1 MSIDRYMWAN
11 VIYLYMNIKL
21 CIQLYIDIYTNDI
34 VLIEDLIGYNKSLV
48 IQKISKKMRILDLLY
63 K

>member
-1 MSIDRYMWAN
+1 MSIDTYMWADI
-11 VIYLYMNIKL
+11 IYLYMNIKL
-21 CIQLYIDIYTNDI
+21 CIWLYIDIYTNDI
-34 VLIEDLIGYNKSLV
+34 VLIEDLIGYTKSLI